1 MRLPALLTCALLLLP
16 APGPAVAAGE
26 GAQACPETLDF
37 SFRRLGSAEGVRLCD
52 AFRGKL
58 LLVVN
63 TASRCGYTYQYA
75 GLEQLYAR
83 YRERGLVVAGFPSN
97 DFGGQEPGSEEQI
110 SEFCRST
117 YDVKF
122 PMFEKTRAAP
132 GRSHPFYDRLA
143 AGGHGHPQWNFHKY
157 LLDREGRVVASWRSG
172 VEPTDPRIVAEIER
186 LL

>member
-63 TASRCGYTYQYA
+63 TASRCGYTYQYE
-75 GLEQLYAR
+75 GLEALYAR
-83 YRERGLVVAGFPSN
+83 YRERGLDVIGFPSN
-97 DFGGQEPGSEEQI
+97 DFGNQEPGSEEEI
-110 SEFCRST
+110 ATFCRST
-117 YDVKF
+117 YGVQF
-122 PMFEKTRAAP
+122 PMYEKTHARAGTA
-132 GRSHPFYDRLA
+132 HPFFDRLA
-143 AGGHGHPQWNFHKY
+143 SDGGYPRWNFHKY
-157 LLDREGRVVASWRSG
+157 LLDRDGRVIASFRSG
-172 VEPTDPRIVAEIER
+172 VEPLDPELVGRIEE